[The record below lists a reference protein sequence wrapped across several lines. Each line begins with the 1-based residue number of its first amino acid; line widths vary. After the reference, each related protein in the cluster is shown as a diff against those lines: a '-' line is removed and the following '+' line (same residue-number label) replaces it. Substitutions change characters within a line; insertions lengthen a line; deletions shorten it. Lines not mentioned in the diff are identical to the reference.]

1 MKPSH
6 VQETYRMFL
15 RKTVKLSTIAMLV
28 SATTFLNGCSSSAGG
43 GGGSAVSFSGTLSSR
58 LRSLARDFELQ
69 TGTASSV
76 SCSTADNPPTVVS
89 GSVGGDGTFSVD
101 LSSVS
106 GSGLTCSVLDSGNGV
121 LGTFLY
127 ENSNEK
133 SFGGGSQKVDTV
145 AFSESKDVGTVSVSG
160 GQITVDA
167 TSVGVSTTGASVT
180 AAEAFDPTGLWSIGA
195 VDFALPLAI
204 SVLVLPEP
212 LTAMV
217 LKQEKAS
224 TSKELWAKNS
234 LPIQPAKQLRM
245 RALLHQAEPVMELQ
259 ELTMRSF

>member
-1 MKPSH
+1 
-6 VQETYRMFL
+6 MFL
-15 RKTVKLSTIAMLV
+15 RKKIGLSSLAFLL
-28 SATTFLNGCSSSAGG
+28 SAATFLNGCSSSSTDSSSNGG
-43 GGGSAVSFSGTLSSR
+43 GGGGGGTAVSFSGTLSSR

-195 VDFALPLAI
+195 VDFTLPPGYVGPCAPGTPGCHGPQTGESI
-204 SVLVLPEP
+204 YIKRTVGKKFTPDSTCQ
-212 LTAMV
+212 TA
-217 LKQEKAS
+217 ADAG
-224 TSKELWAKNS
+224 T
-234 LPIQPAKQLRM
+234 
-245 RALLHQAEPVMELQ
+245 LHQAEPVTAPQ
-259 ELTMRSF
+259 ELKMHLF